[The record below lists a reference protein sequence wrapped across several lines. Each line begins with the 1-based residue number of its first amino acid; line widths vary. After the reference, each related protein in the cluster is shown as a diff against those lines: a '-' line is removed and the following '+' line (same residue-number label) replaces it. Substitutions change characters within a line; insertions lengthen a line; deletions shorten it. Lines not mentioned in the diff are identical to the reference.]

1 MYVVLKENT
10 KSTKVSSMPRVF
22 ENIADAEDIIRAYII
37 RHPYS
42 NGKFTIAEI
51 GKTKTYKAEIVAE
64 PS

>member
-10 KSTKVSSMPRVF
+10 KSMKVSSMPRVF
-22 ENIADAEDIIRAYII
+22 ESIADAEDIIRAYII
-37 RHPYS
+37 HHPYS

-51 GKTKTYKAEIVAE
+51 GKTQTYKAEIVAE